1 MGLLASL
8 IAFVAAPDGTQFWV
22 YEDGSYARECWD
34 GSLVSDSDTGSTT
47 PAEVNC
53 PTCGATGAKRLV
65 STFASFGFS
74 SSSGSGSS
82 ASCAPSGGG

>member
-1 MGLLASL
+1 MP
-8 IAFVAAPDGTQFWV
+8 I
-22 YEDGSYARECWD
+22 YEYRCPSCKEHFEK
-34 GSLVSDSDTGSTT
+34 LVRASTT